1 VKAKLR
7 IVSGARAGFTQVFAQ
22 PSISVGRDPSCEL
35 QFDPE
40 QDLDVSARHAVIL
53 VKEARWY
60 VRDAESRNG
69 TFVNG
74 HRIAKDTPLDDTDQ
88 IRLGPDGPVVE
99 FRLVSDKTAD
109 GVVADQIVPTTAGA
123 RPGTMRAT
131 SPSTR
136 PRDSTTQRIRVEV
149 GRQTRRLRRTVMIL
163 AIALITVAGGLS
175 LFAWR
180 QAERR
185 AAEYAALQAETD
197 SVLRAA
203 EETVQSLRGEVEG
216 LGTRLRSSQTQVS
229 ALQQQLTAAHRSGQG
244 GEVQRLTRELEAAT
258 QNLRYQQAAAAVDF
272 RTISRENQDAIA
284 LVWVE
289 FQPGEV
295 YTASAFAVRPDGY
308 LVTNRHVVAGE
319 QGTRQPTRIAV
330 RFADSRQ
337 TYPGRLVAASRE
349 VDLALIKVDVAGG
362 VPTVQALSARPDTL
376 RQGDPVA
383 LIGFPLG
390 IDLPMSDNVART
402 SLFAGTVSKALA
414 NVLQIDGYGAEGS
427 SGSPIFDEAGEVVGV
442 LYGGEP
448 GSNGRIVYGVPSNYI
463 LRLLNAVD

>member
-1 VKAKLR
+1 MLSK
-7 IVSGARAGFTQVFAQ
+7 
-22 PSISVGRDPSCEL
+22 PSITLGRHPSCEV

-53 VKEARWY
+53 VKDACWY

-74 HRIAKDTPLDDTDQ
+74 HRITKDTPLDDTDQ
-88 IRLGPDGPVVE
+88 IRLGPEGPVVE
-99 FRLVSDKTAD
+99 FRLVSDMTPD
-109 GVVADQIVPTTAGA
+109 GVVADQTVPTSPHA

-131 SPSTR
+131 SPTKR

-149 GRQTRRLRRTVMIL
+149 DRQTRRLRLIVIVL
-163 AIALITVAGGLS
+163 AIALITVGGGLS
-175 LFAWR
+175 FYAWW
-180 QAERR
+180 QGERR
-185 AAEYAALQAETD
+185 AAEYAALQAATD
-197 SVLRAA
+197 SILRVADA
-203 EETVQSLRGEVEG
+203 TVQSLRGEVEG
-216 LGTRLRSSQTQVS
+216 LAARLRSSQSQV
-229 ALQQQLTAAHRSGQG
+229 AELQQQLTTAHRLGQG
-244 GEVQRLTRELEAAT
+244 SEVERLTRELEAAS

-272 RTISRENQDAIA
+272 RRISSENQGAIA

-289 FQPGEV
+289 FQQGEV

-319 QGTRQPTRIAV
+319 QGTRQPRRIAV

-349 VDLALIKVDVAGG
+349 ADLALIKVDVAGG
-362 VPTVQALSARPDTL
+362 VPTVQSLSARPDTL

-390 IDLPMSDNVART
+390 VELPMSDNVART
-402 SLFAGTVSKALA
+402 SLFAGTVSKALTD
-414 NVLQIDGYGAEGS
+414 VLQIDGYGAEGS

-448 GSNGRIVYGVPSNYI
+448 GSNGRIVYGVPSTFVV
-463 LRLLNAVD
+463 RLLREVD